1 MKVHDLI
8 FKLSGQVDSSYKNF
22 VKENKKLVGQ
32 MENLNK
38 QTSTGI
44 MNLKNFAGMAVG
56 GGIIAGLTASI
67 NTFMDFEDQMLR
79 VKSISG
85 ATEAQYKAL
94 TESSKELG
102 RTTAFSA
109 TQVAE
114 AQEYYAMA
122 GYSVEQINKSLR
134 PTLNLAS
141 ASGEELGIVADIV
154 SDSMSAFGLSADK
167 TEEFADIL
175 AATATGANTSV
186 SMMGESFK
194 YAAPVANAF
203 GLEVKD
209 TARLIGIMANNG
221 IKASQSGTTLR
232 SALTSLNKVNNSQLK
247 ELGID
252 ISDFG
257 NADTMGKMKL
267 LQNAFKGLTGDQKA
281 MKAETIFG
289 KQAYA
294 GMLTILTATEEA
306 TSKLDNSLN
315 NYSGSAERMA
325 KINESGLGGSLR
337 SMKSALEGISIEV
350 GANLAPTISNF
361 AEDIVALT
369 GFLSENWDAVS
380 SLTGAAIT
388 MFGVF
393 KTGMFIQSLIG
404 VFNSMSAAYATAS
417 AAQGGLTVAQ
427 WAYNAAVAAFPGT
440 WIVAAIAAVA
450 GAIFLLWKNFDKIK
464 KWFSGW
470 KGKKDDDKT
479 AELDESN
486 WASIDPDKYKNSE
499 LKGVDKTIGNAQ
511 SIVNN
516 SQSSSTSNT
525 KHTSIVLEDRRTIKI
540 PEGADHA
547 AINKQI
553 SDSNKDLLKEW
564 EAMNKNNGR
573 LAF

>member
-470 KGKKDDDKT
+470 KGKKMMTK
-479 AELDESN
+479 L
-486 WASIDPDKYKNSE
+486 
-499 LKGVDKTIGNAQ
+499 Q
-511 SIVNN
+511 S
-516 SQSSSTSNT
+516 
-525 KHTSIVLEDRRTIKI
+525 
-540 PEGADHA
+540 
-547 AINKQI
+547 
-553 SDSNKDLLKEW
+553 
-564 EAMNKNNGR
+564 
-573 LAF
+573 